1 MKMTQTDVEQ
11 LRSAFA
17 VCRTAGIDAV
27 VITDNKVRGITQ
39 TAKMAIIS
47 DVKLSFD
54 PTLKIGIGRIGELEK
69 RLAIFTSDVSIE
81 GKVNDN
87 NEVSV
92 LTIAAG
98 KSKVQF
104 RCTSEKM
111 IKYPKSN
118 DDPAV
123 CVITATKAEITQIA
137 RATKTLGAEAL
148 TIAIGRDS
156 TVKFE
161 CSAST
166 NEAFGTALDAEAS
179 FVDEPQAIVHIYE
192 GDRFATV
199 LDAAAREAD
208 EVSLVLGDF
217 GSITVSIKGHTLMA
231 MPEANQEDDDE

>member
-47 DVKLSFD
+47 EVKLSFD
-54 PTLKIGIGRIGELEK
+54 PTMKIGIGRIGELEK

-92 LTIAAG
+92 LTITAG

-123 CVITATKAEITQIA
+123 CVITATKAEINQIA
-137 RATKTLGAEAL
+137 RATKTLGAEVL

-217 GSITVSIKGHTLMA
+217 GSITVSIKGHTILA